1 MAAYIVRRLLWMI
14 PVLLVVT
21 MITFAL
27 MHAAPGGPFDS
38 SGPGGRRLPEVI
50 VRNLERQ
57 YGLNDPVP
65 VQYVRWVGNMLVG
78 DFGPSYS
85 YRNRTVNDILF
96 QGLPAS
102 VQLGSMAFLLSV
114 VVGVPLG
121 VIAALRQNKLP
132 DYVAT
137 TISVIGVATPSFIIS
152 VFLQLIFAVNLGW
165 FPTGGWRG
173 PEYWVLPTIALS
185 GFAIASIA
193 RYTRASMLEVTRRDY
208 VRTAQS
214 KGLRERTIVVIH
226 MIRNALIPVITILGP
241 IFAFLVT
248 GSLIIETIF
257 TIPGI
262 GAFYITSIGTRDYG
276 LIMALTVLFAVT
288 IAVMNLIVDIAYAF
302 IDPRIRYS

>member
-1 MAAYIVRRLLWMI
+1 MTSYIIRRVLWLI

-38 SGPGGRRLPEVI
+38 TGTGGRRLPEPVI
-50 VRNLERQ
+50 RNLEQQ
-57 YGLNDPVP
+57 YGLRDPIP

-78 DFGPSYS
+78 DFGPSYN

-102 VQLGSMAFLLSV
+102 ALLGTMSFLLSV
-114 VVGVPLG
+114 ALGIPLG
-121 VIAALRQNKLP
+121 VIAALRQNKWP
-132 DYVAT
+132 DYLST
-137 TISVIGVATPSFIIS
+137 TVSVIGVATPSFIIA
-152 VFLQLIFAVNLGW
+152 VFLQLFFAVRLHW
-165 FPTGGWRG
+165 FPTGGWKG

-226 MIRNALIPVITILGP
+226 MIRNALIPVVTILGP

-248 GSLIIETIF
+248 GSLIIETVF
-257 TIPGI
+257 TVPGI
-262 GAFYITSIGTRDYG
+262 GRFFVDAITNRDYG
-276 LIMALTVLFAVT
+276 LIMATTVLFAFTV
-288 IAVMNLIVDIAYAF
+288 ALMNLIVDIAYAY

>member
-1 MAAYIVRRLLWMI
+1 MTAYIIRRLLWMI

-27 MHAAPGGPFDS
+27 MHAAPGGAFDS
-38 SGPGGRRLPEVI
+38 AGPGGRRLPEVI
-50 VRNLERQ
+50 IRNLEAQ

-114 VVGVPLG
+114 IVGVPLG

-241 IFAFLVT
+241 IFAFLIT

-288 IAVMNLIVDIAYAF
+288 IAVMNLVVDIAYAF

>member
-1 MAAYIVRRLLWMI
+1 MTAYIIRRLLWMI

-38 SGPGGRRLPEVI
+38 AGPGGRRLPEVI
-50 VRNLERQ
+50 IRNLEAQ

-114 VVGVPLG
+114 IVGVPLG

-137 TISVIGVATPSFIIS
+137 PISVIGVATPSFIIS

-241 IFAFLVT
+241 IFAFLIT

-288 IAVMNLIVDIAYAF
+288 IAVMNLVVDIAYAF